1 MNYLIGDIGNTSLK
15 ICKINNKFR
24 IVKTFFFRTRS
35 VYLEKDLKKKINQ
48 FTKNNICNKIL
59 FSSVVPNVY
68 RKIDKIFSYKILTI
82 YAAPTNVSFVHSSFR
97 KRTRGQKQKINKR
110 SCTR

>member
-35 VYLEKDLKKKINQ
+35 VYLEKDLKKTINQ
-48 FTKNNICNKIL
+48 FTKSIFENEKLEVFDSNTWRPYCHVYDFARLIEKVLLTEKKKIY
-59 FSSVVPNVY
+59 FQEF
-68 RKIDKIFSYKILTI
+68 I
-82 YAAPTNVSFVHSSFR
+82 
-97 KRTRGQKQKINKR
+97 
-110 SCTR
+110 

>member
-1 MNYLIGDIGNTSLK
+1 MNYLIVYIGNTSLK

-24 IVKTFFFRTRS
+24 IVKTFFFSTRS

-59 FSSVVPNVY
+59 FSSVVPKY
-68 RKIDKIFSYKILTI
+68 HLKLKKILI
-82 YAAPTNVSFVHSSFR
+82 SL
-97 KRTRGQKQKINKR
+97 KIKELPSRPKYFLKTQINWQ
-110 SCTR
+110 

>member
-24 IVKTFFFRTRS
+24 IVKTFFFRTKS

-48 FTKNNICNKIL
+48 FTKITPVIKFCFQALSQMFIEKLIKYSEKKIL
-59 FSSVVPNVY
+59 RFL
-68 RKIDKIFSYKILTI
+68 R
-82 YAAPTNVSFVHSSFR
+82 
-97 KRTRGQKQKINKR
+97 
-110 SCTR
+110 